1 MLIPLSE
8 ADLDDG
14 DDAFSEEEEEE
25 LASDFFF
32 RAAWHVVNARVE
44 RLLNDLAAAVLD
56 DDGVPLVLATAL
68 W

>member
-1 MLIPLSE
+1 MLIPMSE

-14 DDAFSEEEEEE
+14 DDAFSEEEEE

-44 RLLNDLAAAVLD
+44 RLLNDLAAVVLD